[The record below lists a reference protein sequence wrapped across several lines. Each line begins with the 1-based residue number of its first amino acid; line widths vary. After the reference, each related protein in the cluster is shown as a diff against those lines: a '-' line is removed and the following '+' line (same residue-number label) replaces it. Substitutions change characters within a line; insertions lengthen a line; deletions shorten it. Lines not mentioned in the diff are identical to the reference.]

1 MLNLTDYESEMADD
15 IDIAYS
21 TNARLQQ
28 EAKKKLAML
37 MKLSN
42 KNLKELIEEQKMTL
56 KALINDIKKVIYGK
70 SL

>member
-42 KNLKELIEEQKMTL
+42 KNLKELIEEQK
-56 KALINDIKKVIYGK
+56 NDTK
-70 SL
+70 SVN

>member
-1 MLNLTDYESEMADD
+1 MFANTEFGMLNLTDYESEMADD

-42 KNLKELIEEQKMTL
+42 KNLKELIEEQK
-56 KALINDIKKVIYGK
+56 NDVK
-70 SL
+70 SVN